1 MKFSP
6 ESIATGTR
14 GRLVHSGVPGRV
26 CTDTRAIA
34 PGDWFLALKG
44 ERFDAH
50 DFLDA
55 AVQAGACGVIAE
67 RVPEGWSAGWVQVE
81 DGLAAL
87 QNLGRYVRQRFDGP
101 VIGITGSAGKTT
113 TRALVGLVLEPMG
126 TVHQTQGNFNNH
138 IGLPLTLLAAPE
150 AADAFVL
157 EMGMNHAGEIDLLQ
171 EIGAPN
177 VRIITNVGAAHL
189 EGLGSI
195 EAVAAA
201 KGEMFDGAR
210 PGDTLCL
217 NIDDPYVSAH
227 PRPEGVRVITYGA
240 HPNAEVRMVAAE
252 VDPDTLHTRFTVRVG
267 DEIATGL
274 VPSPGVH
281 MAHNAVGAVCVGAA
295 LGLPLQ
301 GMVDRIGTYAPVGMR
316 LRMEPGPMG
325 TQIIN
330 DAYNANPMSVAAN
343 LRTLAAIPRA
353 AGRRRIAL
361 LGDMLELG
369 PTEIEQ
375 HRETIALAKSL
386 DLDLLGLVGP
396 RFEAACDDDTLW
408 AAEAEGLGKKLRAH
422 LQPGD
427 IVLIKGSRG
436 IKMERVLNGL
446 EPKETA

>member
-6 ESIATGTR
+6 DSIAAGTC
-14 GRLVHSGVPGRV
+14 GRLIQGGTDGKV
-26 CTDTRAIA
+26 CTDTRAIEA
-34 PGDWFLALKG
+34 GDWFLALKG

-55 AVQAGACGVIAE
+55 AIQAGACGVVAE
-67 RVPEGWSAGWVQVE
+67 RVPEGWSAGLVE
-81 DGLAAL
+81 VDDGLEAL
-87 QNLGRYVRQRFDGP
+87 QNLGRHVRRGFNGP
-101 VIGITGSAGKTT
+101 VVGITGSAGKTT
-113 TRALVGLVLEPMG
+113 TRALVGLVLEPLG
-126 TVHQTQGNFNNH
+126 TVHQTKGNFNNH

-150 AADAFVL
+150 DADALVL

-171 EIGAPN
+171 DIGAPN

-189 EGLGSI
+189 EGLGTI

-210 PGDTLCL
+210 PEDTICL
-217 NIDDPYVSAH
+217 NIDDPFVSAH
-227 PRPEGVRVITYGA
+227 PLPHGVRVITYGA
-240 HPNAEVRMVAAE
+240 REDAQVRMLSAE
-252 VDPDTLHTRFTVRVG
+252 VDPATLHTRFAV
-267 DEIATGL
+267 EIDGETATGV
-274 VPSPGVH
+274 VPSPGIH
-281 MAHNAVGAVCVGAA
+281 MAHNAVGAICVGVA

-301 GMVDRIGTYAPVGMR
+301 GMVERIGTYAPVGMR
-316 LRMEPGPMG
+316 LRMESGPLG

-343 LRTLAAIPRA
+343 LRTLAGIPRA
-353 AGRRRIAL
+353 PGRRRIAL

-369 PTEIEQ
+369 PTEIAQ
-375 HRETIALAKSL
+375 HRDTIALAKTL

-396 RFEAACDDDTLW
+396 RFEAARDDDVLW
-408 AAEAEGLGKKLRAH
+408 APDAERLGETLRDH

-446 EPKETA
+446 DPKETA